1 MTSLDDKERARGP
14 FKKLQLDRILQK
26 AIELQLNQGSNF
38 SLNQLAREM
47 NMAPSNIYNYFK
59 DKRELHFAISGHEY
73 FNDFVESL
81 NTILKQDKSIEIILD
96 EIFEFFFK
104 YSQND
109 YAKYNL
115 LFNTRPPPSKDG
127 KKGPYEENFQPTAL
141 IGFIAKIQESIQKGV
156 LQVNQPFYF
165 GMYVFNIIN
174 GAIMLNNLTEDI
186 SQQLGPEFYMFV
198 KSFFLKQLTLVLDI
212 KEE

>member
-14 FKKLQLDRILQK
+14 YKKMQLDRILQK
-26 AIELQLNQGSNF
+26 AIELQLKQGSSF
-38 SLNQLAREM
+38 SLNKLAREM
-47 NMAPSNIYNYFK
+47 KMAPSNIYNYFK

-73 FNDFVESL
+73 FNDFVDGL
-81 NTILKQDKSIEIILD
+81 NSILNQDKSIEQILKQ
-96 EIFEFFFK
+96 IFEFFFN
-104 YSQND
+104 YAQHD

-127 KKGPYEENFQPTAL
+127 EKGPYEENFQPKAL

-156 LQVNQPFYF
+156 LHVDQPFYF

-174 GAIMLNNLTEDI
+174 GAVMLNNLTQDI
-186 SQQLGPEFYMFV
+186 SLQLGPEFYEFV
-198 KSFFLKQLTLVLDI
+198 KSFFLKQLTVALN
-212 KEE
+212 